1 MGARRN
7 FRRSEQAQKRPP
19 GMEKKIAKRP
29 PHGEKRPPDRGIV
42 AKRTPY
48 SQKKISRGG
57 GGRSPTLAPPAG
69 VPVRYML
76 SADVWK
82 YR

>member
-42 AKRTPY
+42 AKGTPY
-48 SQKKISRGG
+48 SPKKISRGG
-57 GGRSPTLAPPAG
+57 GDHLLLPSLLAF
-69 VPVRYML
+69 MC
-76 SADVWK
+76 DIC
-82 YR
+82 